1 MTIRKPVEGADF
13 EGRRRRKMGR
23 EDGEG
28 ARRKRDTLSPAK
40 WPRRSWRVSV
50 SFSRGRRPIDPSGLS
65 PVFRLSLHTGGGGTG
80 YMIVV
85 GVLLVSRPLFFF
97 LFFPPPCNIDVGCG
111 RIFDRFDSFDSFI
124 REMEFLSR
132 LD

>member
-1 MTIRKPVEGADF
+1 
-13 EGRRRRKMGR
+13 MGR

-28 ARRKRDTLSPAK
+28 ARRRRDTLSPAK

-97 LFFPPPCNIDVGCG
+97 LFFPCNIDVGCG

-124 REMEFLSR
+124 RGMEFLSR

>member
-1 MTIRKPVEGADF
+1 
-13 EGRRRRKMGR
+13 MGR

-111 RIFDRFDSFDSFI
+111 QIFDRFDSFDSFI
-124 REMEFLSR
+124 RGMEFLSR

>member
-1 MTIRKPVEGADF
+1 
-13 EGRRRRKMGR
+13 MGR

-28 ARRKRDTLSPAK
+28 ARRKRDTLSSAK

-124 REMEFLSR
+124 RGMEFLSR